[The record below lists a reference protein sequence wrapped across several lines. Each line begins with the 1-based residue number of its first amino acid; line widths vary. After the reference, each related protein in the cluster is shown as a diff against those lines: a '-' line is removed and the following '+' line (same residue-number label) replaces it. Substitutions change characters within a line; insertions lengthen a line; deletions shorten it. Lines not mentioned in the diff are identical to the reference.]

1 MTWDKHSLRVGLEM
15 VLTAASGG
23 AIAAVTAAFTDPSHF
38 NFTLEGMKDL
48 ARVAGAGAFTG
59 VLFLLRTMPRNP
71 ATFERR
77 QDVAQVEKAATKM
90 VEQGEIAPIVP
101 KP

>member
-1 MTWDKHSLRVGLEM
+1 
-15 VLTAASGG
+15 
-23 AIAAVTAAFTDPSHF
+23 
-38 NFTLEGMKDL
+38 
-48 ARVAGAGAFTG
+48 
-59 VLFLLRTMPRNP
+59 MPRNP